1 MRLTETEKKTVRLAL
16 TGLAYREIASITE
29 TTTQVIKNRM
39 KDVFDK
45 TGAGSRSEL
54 IGMVLVHPEWVDGER
69 CGECGRMR

>member
-39 KDVFDK
+39 
-45 TGAGSRSEL
+45 E
-54 IGMVLVHPEWVDGER
+54 
-69 CGECGRMR
+69 GRIR